1 MTKHSSSHIIPI
13 LQALLVTL
21 LWSSS
26 FVIIKI
32 GLEEIPPLVFAGARY
47 FIAFMVLLPFMFKSE
62 TAAEI
67 KNLSGKDWIKLTALG
82 IIFIAFTQG
91 A

>member
-1 MTKHSSSHIIPI
+1 MTKHPSSHAVPI
-13 LQALLVTL
+13 LQALLVTF

-47 FIAFMVLLPFMFKSE
+47 FIAFLVLLPFLFKPE

-67 KNLSGKDWIKLTALG
+67 IPHTAM
-82 IIFIAFTQG
+82 
-91 A
+91 